1 MIIFDTSR
9 QIKELMQEFINLQK
23 ECLAQINAMPS
34 DGCAC
39 SINHYC
45 QQHGCNKGDC
55 SECLHH
61 IQRGCPSFHYCC
73 ERITYCYVLR
83 FFNRF
88 ASEIT
93 HFINRYN
100 FSRITSLNV
109 VSLGCGPGSELYGI
123 IKSLRSRQYR
133 TQINYK
139 GYDMN
144 NIWRPIQEMSKRHL
158 SALGYNIEFHTTDIF
173 RDFEG
178 FNNEGITILVLNYVL
193 SDVVKYKT
201 AEERQHFADCLTD
214 FIIANKINFIFFN
227 DINFYGDVSI
237 NSGVQLMKL
246 VIQNLRLRE
255 KTVHD
260 KYFYFNG
267 DPYRGNENWRMYESN
282 YNLLPVLQGN
292 NYMRNVE
299 TCGSKQIFVK
309 IQ

>member
-23 ECLAQINAMPS
+23 ECLAQ
-34 DGCAC
+34 
-39 SINHYC
+39 
-45 QQHGCNKGDC
+45 
-55 SECLHH
+55 
-61 IQRGCPSFHYCC
+61 
-73 ERITYCYVLR
+73 
-83 FFNRF
+83 
-88 ASEIT
+88 
-93 HFINRYN
+93 
-100 FSRITSLNV
+100 
-109 VSLGCGPGSELYGI
+109 
-123 IKSLRSRQYR
+123 
-133 TQINYK
+133 
-139 GYDMN
+139 
-144 NIWRPIQEMSKRHL
+144 
-158 SALGYNIEFHTTDIF
+158 
-173 RDFEG
+173 
-178 FNNEGITILVLNYVL
+178 
-193 SDVVKYKT
+193 
-201 AEERQHFADCLTD
+201 
-214 FIIANKINFIFFN
+214 
-227 DINFYGDVSI
+227 INFYGDVSI